1 MGLYLELYFKG
12 TYSAQASR
20 LKEKISD
27 FMHRNDF
34 APCSSIYVLPIENHW
49 LNEDTNNYINL
60 IFLQVQSTKSI

>member
-1 MGLYLELYFKG
+1 M
-12 TYSAQASR
+12 Q
-20 LKEKISD
+20 
-27 FMHRNDF
+27 RNDF